1 MSTRWLARR
10 RTVAPPTKRP
20 CRSAPSLAV
29 RHTERQAAAPSQ
41 PAPAP
46 QSSSSPPKPTVCHAG
61 LPPPEKTPPKT
72 TPYPTI
78 ARTELRF
85 AAASRRLGMP
95 RSAPS
100 PRACRSSKSGVVT
113 AGLTSASRKPSR
125 SDQPLDRNGRAHR
138 EATATVQASAKQG
151 TAARVAT
158 KRGLERST
166 PKSRP
171 RPARSMMVDSAAA
184 FATPA
189 TRRKSSSEVSS
200 APSMLTS
207 AQQAHNDP
215 QRPGTP
221 RPAAASTAAA
231 PTRELDRTARS
242 EKSGPPGSPTG
253 LAEQPWDRLQPAKPT
268 ERTMSALAS
277 SRCSTPKVASARWR
291 ALRARDRVSDT
302 SSRDRCCSSSDI
314 EPRRRG
320 GEGSLSSSDAD
331 STYASTD
338 PATGVATA
346 GNAAATVLVSVRCA
360 RRSVALEG
368 AAERLP

>member
-1 MSTRWLARR
+1 
-10 RTVAPPTKRP
+10 
-20 CRSAPSLAV
+20 
-29 RHTERQAAAPSQ
+29 
-41 PAPAP
+41 
-46 QSSSSPPKPTVCHAG
+46 
-61 LPPPEKTPPKT
+61 
-72 TPYPTI
+72 
-78 ARTELRF
+78 
-85 AAASRRLGMP
+85 MP

-207 AQQAHNDP
+207 AQQANSDP

-221 RPAAASTAAA
+221 RPAASTAAA

-253 LAEQPWDRLQPAKPT
+253 SAEQPWERLQPANPT

-277 SRCSTPKVASARWR
+277 RRCSTPKVASARWR
-291 ALRARDRVSDT
+291 ALRARDRASDT
-302 SSRDRCCSSSDI
+302 SSRDRCCNNSDI

-331 STYASTD
+331 STSISND

-346 GNAAATVLVSVRCA
+346 AIAAATVLVSVRCA
-360 RRSVALEG
+360 LRSVALEG
-368 AAERLP
+368 AAERPPP